1 MKNFA
6 QANGLCFSIFFLA
19 TIIFSAVVTKPRYYQ
34 RNDLKSVGTGSVED
48 VSQERRAASPGWPKY
63 FCHHG
68 KCVSRSGK
76 RGMKRIQA
84 KFVNDI
90 QNVEEPVLQDLDIL
104 PVKTRKTT
112 LKGRRNSRV

>member
-19 TIIFSAVVTKPRYYQ
+19 TMIFSAVVTKPRYYQ
-34 RNDLKSVGTGSVED
+34 RNDLKSVGTGTVED

-76 RGMKRIQA
+76 RGMKRVRFRQGFTVQIS
-84 KFVNDI
+84 
-90 QNVEEPVLQDLDIL
+90 DLE
-104 PVKTRKTT
+104 
-112 LKGRRNSRV
+112 